1 MIVFERMGFQY
12 SVYVK
17 IVIMSYSC
25 PTQWVEYQM
34 HNQLTWAI
42 LVTAWGA
49 RRMYGSDHQES
60 SLWVMEGRDCQ
71 DFALILGVIA
81 PSLRSYHDRMFH
93 LYLPR
98 PVVAGSWSR
107 GYDVALTWR
116 RSQVQF
122 LPSPP
127 IVLNQLLGLF
137 KDIWKTNSAL
147 AFVLLT

>member
-1 MIVFERMGFQY
+1 M
-12 SVYVK
+12 
-17 IVIMSYSC
+17 
-25 PTQWVEYQM
+25 
-34 HNQLTWAI
+34 A
-42 LVTAWGA
+42 
-49 RRMYGSDHQES
+49 GSD
-60 SLWVMEGRDCQ
+60 CQ
-71 DFALILGVIA
+71 AYVPIMGVIA

-127 IVLNQLLGLF
+127 IELNQYLQLF
-137 KDIWKTNSAL
+137 KDVRKPNP
-147 AFVLLT
+147 AFTLILLTLEFDFGYH